1 MAWHVGFSIMLKAC
15 VQAGDKTK
23 EMSWRKQ
30 FKEKLAFSFCDQSR
44 LDKDLA
50 ALRSLNRDF
59 HTIGDQIFK
68 LESRRANP
76 VQRTT
81 NRQDKDIEKLRLIH
95 RASILLYQA
104 LGSACTK
111 HTEHQ
116 AHFCLQPSLKEDLH
130 PQVRFS
136 IAFNNLTL
144 GNTSGLADLLWF
156 DVDTSIKEALTV
168 DTRAD
173 AAQIC
178 NVLAQVSSSLK
189 RRNLSPSPSP
199 PPATKSRKRG
209 KRAPFAPS
217 TPPPGRPLLPPVI
230 QLLPLVMEPPNLCK
244 HGNFC
249 NQLRDCSR
257 LPLVRQDRCIGLLEE
272 TEKYRH
278 LVYLPQASPVP
289 QQTRTISLA
298 TLFRTARKQDLSD
311 GLALHERIGLAK
323 LLSTAVL
330 QFHAT
335 SWLGGRWRSED
346 VLFFY
351 VDPSTRGVEEIKS
364 FNAPYMN
371 VSVKGINGP
380 LSRVPT
386 FPTTRSFV
394 QNPLLFDLGVML
406 LELAFQAPLRQLQK
420 PVDLE
425 NGQEDMH
432 TEFFTAKRLCRS
444 SMQLGLRY
452 KEVARKCIHCDFG
465 IGDDLNKPE
474 LQEAFYREIICEL
487 DKLESE
493 FRRLQLGA

>member
-1 MAWHVGFSIMLKAC
+1 MAWHIGFSIMLKTC
-15 VQAGDKTK
+15 VQTGDKTK
-23 EMSWRKQ
+23 EMSRMKQ
-30 FKEKLAFSFCDQSR
+30 VMEKLAFSFCDQSR
-44 LDKDLA
+44 LDRDLA
-50 ALRSLNRDF
+50 ALKSSNEDF
-59 HTIGDQIFK
+59 RGIGDQIFK
-68 LESRRANP
+68 LESLRTSP

-81 NRQDKDIEKLRLIH
+81 KRQDKDIEKLRLIQK
-95 RASILLYQA
+95 ASTVLYQA

-144 GNTSGLADLLWF
+144 GNTSGLGDLLWF
-156 DVDTSIKEALTV
+156 DVDTSIKEVLN
-168 DTRAD
+168 AD
-173 AAQIC
+173 ATQVC
-178 NVLAQVSSSLK
+178 NLLAQVSGSLK

-199 PPATKSRKRG
+199 RPATKLRKRG
-209 KRAPFAPS
+209 KTDRFAPS
-217 TPPPGRPLLPPVI
+217 TPPPRRPLLPPVI
-230 QLLPLVMEPPNLCK
+230 QLLPVAMEPPNLCK

-249 NQLRDCSR
+249 NQLKDCSR
-257 LPLVRQDRCIGLLEE
+257 QPLARQDRCIGLLEE

-278 LVYLPQASPVP
+278 LVYLPQTSPVP
-289 QQTRTISLA
+289 QQTQTISLA
-298 TLFRTARKQDLSD
+298 TYFSTARKQDLSD
-311 GLALHERIGLAK
+311 GLPLHERIGLAK

-346 VLFFY
+346 VFSFY
-351 VDPSTRGVEEIKS
+351 IDPSTRGVKEFKS
-364 FNAPYMN
+364 FNAPYIN

-386 FPTTRSFV
+386 FPETRSFI

-406 LELAFQAPLRQLQK
+406 LELAFQMPLRQLQK
-420 PVDLE
+420 PIDLE
-425 NGQEDMH
+425 NGQENMH

-444 SMQLGLRY
+444 TTQLGLRY

-465 IGDDLNKPE
+465 RGDDLNKPK

-487 DKLESE
+487 DKLEGE

>member
-1 MAWHVGFSIMLKAC
+1 MPYWFLNHAEAC
-15 VQAGDKTK
+15 VQAEAKTK
-23 EMSWRKQ
+23 EMSRREQ
-30 FKEKLAFSFCDQSR
+30 FKKKLAYSFCNKSR

-50 ALRSLNRDF
+50 ALRILNEEFRVF
-59 HTIGDQIFK
+59 GDKIFK
-68 LESRRANP
+68 LQSLRTKT
-76 VQRTT
+76 VQRPTT
-81 NRQDKDIEKLRLIH
+81 RQDKDIEKLRLIQ

-116 AHFCLQPSLKEDLH
+116 AHFCLQPSLKEDSN

-136 IAFNNLTL
+136 IAFSNLTM
-144 GNTSGLADLLWF
+144 GNTTGLGDLLWF
-156 DVDTSIKEALTV
+156 DVDTSIKEALT
-168 DTRAD
+168 AD

-178 NVLAQVSSSLK
+178 NVLAKVSSSLK
-189 RRNLSPSPSP
+189 RRNLSRSPSP
-199 PPATKSRKRG
+199 PPATNPRQRG
-209 KRAPFAPS
+209 KKARFPSS

-230 QLLPLVMEPPNLCK
+230 QLLPLATDPPNLCK

-249 NQLRDCSR
+249 NQLKDCSR
-257 LPLVRQDRCIGLLEE
+257 QPLVRQDRCIGLLEE

-289 QQTRTISLA
+289 QQTQTISLA
-298 TLFRTARKQDLSD
+298 TYFRTSRKQDFSD
-311 GLALHERIGLAK
+311 GLPLHERISLAK
-323 LLSTAVL
+323 LLSTALL

-351 VDPSTRGVEEIKS
+351 STRGLEGIKS

-371 VSVKGINGP
+371 VSVKSMNRP

-406 LELAFQAPLRQLQK
+406 LELAFQAPLRHLQK
-420 PVDLE
+420 PIDLD

-465 IGDDLNKPE
+465 RGDDLNNPE
-474 LQEAFYREIICEL
+474 LQEVFYREIICEL
-487 DKLESE
+487 DKLEGD
-493 FRRLQLGA
+493 FRRLQLGP

>member
-1 MAWHVGFSIMLKAC
+1 MLKAC
-15 VQAGDKTK
+15 VQV
-23 EMSWRKQ
+23 SRRKQ
-30 FKEKLAFSFCDQSR
+30 FKEKLAFSFYHQSR

-50 ALRSLNRDF
+50 TLRGLNEDF
-59 HTIGDQIFK
+59 RGIGDKFFK
-68 LESRRANP
+68 LEYVRTNQAP
-76 VQRTT
+76 RTT
-81 NRQDKDIEKLRLIH
+81 RRQDKDIENLRLIQK
-95 RASILLYQA
+95 ASILLYQA

-136 IAFNNLTL
+136 IAFSNLTL
-144 GNTSGLADLLWF
+144 GNTTGLGDLLWF
-156 DVDTSIKEALTV
+156 DVDTTIKEALT
-168 DTRAD
+168 AD
-173 AAQIC
+173 PAQIC

-199 PPATKSRKRG
+199 PPATKVRKRG
-209 KRAPFAPS
+209 RTARHLPS
-217 TPPPGRPLLPPVI
+217 TPPPGRPLLPPVT
-230 QLLPLVMEPPNLCK
+230 QLPPLAMEPPNLCK

-249 NQLRDCSR
+249 NQLKDCSR
-257 LPLVRQDRCIGLLEE
+257 QPFVRQDRCIGLLEE
-272 TEKYRH
+272 TGKYRH

-289 QQTRTISLA
+289 QQTQTISLA
-298 TLFRTARKQDLSD
+298 TYFRTARNPDLSD

-335 SWLGGRWRSED
+335 SWLRGRWRSED
-346 VLFFY
+346 VLSFY
-351 VDPSTRGVEEIKS
+351 VDPSTRGVEGIKS
-364 FNAPYMN
+364 FNAPYVN

-386 FPTTRSFV
+386 FLTRSFV

-420 PVDLE
+420 PGDLD
-425 NGQEDMH
+425 NGQEDIY
-432 TEFFTAKRLCRS
+432 TEFFTAKRLCRLS
-444 SMQLGLRY
+444 TQLGLRY
-452 KEVARKCIHCDFG
+452 REVARKCIHCDFG
-465 IGDDLNKPE
+465 RGDDLNKPE

-487 DKLESE
+487 DNLEGE
-493 FRRLQLGA
+493 FRRLQLGT

>member
-81 NRQDKDIEKLRLIH
+81 KRQDKDIEKLRLIH

-136 IAFNNLTL
+136 IAFNNLTF

-178 NVLAQVSSSLK
+178 NVLAQVSSSLNAETSH
-189 RRNLSPSPSP
+189 RHP
-199 PPATKSRKRG
+199 P
-209 KRAPFAPS
+209 
-217 TPPPGRPLLPPVI
+217 
-230 QLLPLVMEPPNLCK
+230 
-244 HGNFC
+244 H
-249 NQLRDCSR
+249 
-257 LPLVRQDRCIGLLEE
+257 RQ
-272 TEKYRH
+272 
-278 LVYLPQASPVP
+278 PQNHENG
-289 QQTRTISLA
+289 
-298 TLFRTARKQDLSD
+298 ARE
-311 GLALHERIGLAK
+311 LALH
-323 LLSTAVL
+323 LLL
-330 QFHAT
+330 HR
-335 SWLGGRWRSED
+335 LED
-346 VLFFY
+346 LFFHQ
-351 VDPSTRGVEEIKS
+351 S
-364 FNAPYMN
+364 FN
-371 VSVKGINGP
+371 
-380 LSRVPT
+380 
-386 FPTTRSFV
+386 
-394 QNPLLFDLGVML
+394 
-406 LELAFQAPLRQLQK
+406 
-420 PVDLE
+420 
-425 NGQEDMH
+425 
-432 TEFFTAKRLCRS
+432 FF
-444 SMQLGLRY
+444 
-452 KEVARKCIHCDFG
+452 H
-465 IGDDLNKPE
+465 
-474 LQEAFYREIICEL
+474 
-487 DKLESE
+487 
-493 FRRLQLGA
+493 